1 MIVEIEL
8 SGNVPSKKNSRI
20 NLSSGKSI
28 PSAKYRAWRNA
39 ALWQVK
45 QQTRHLFTKPVKLE
59 VVVYFSTKIRADLD
73 NRVTSIL
80 DMLVDALV
88 LQDDKW
94 QNVPEIHAKAEY
106 RQHQPGALIRLIEIE
121 KQ

>member
-1 MIVEIEL
+1 MVEIEL

-20 NLSSGKSI
+20 NLKSGKSI
-28 PSAKYRAWRNA
+28 PSLKYTAWRNA

-45 QQTRHLFTKPVKLE
+45 QQTRHLFTNPVKLE
-59 VVVYFSTKIRADLD
+59 VVVYFGTNVRADLD

-94 QNVPEIHAKAEY
+94 QNVPEIYAKAEY